1 MHYDF
6 DQIINRRGTGSDKW
20 DHYDE
25 DVLPMWVADMDFVS
39 PQPVVE
45 ALAHRVA
52 HGVFGYPGE
61 NERLTSAIQDWL
73 AVRFNWRVSLESLIL
88 IPGVVKGFNLASHA
102 LRGPNGGG
110 LLVQTPVYY
119 PFLRAPE
126 NAGMQRQEMQLTL
139 CPDGSYEI
147 DFEAFEASITDDTR
161 LFILC
166 NPHNPVGRVFR
177 QGELERMAQVCIR
190 HGVTICSDE
199 IHGDLVYSGQRHIP
213 LASLDPEIAAHT
225 ITLMAP
231 SKTFNLAGLE
241 CSFAVIENPD
251 MRKKFLGAK
260 QGLVGWVN
268 LMGQTAALAAY
279 REGREWLDQLLVYL
293 EANLDYLYDYVNTQ
307 LTGVSM
313 AKPEGTY
320 LAWLDCRKA
329 GIEGNPQAFFL
340 ERAKV
345 ALNDGPKFGQGG
357 EGFVRLNFGCPRS
370 LLTDGLNRMKAAL
383 HSPGPSSSN

>member
-6 DQIINRRGTGSDKW
+6 DQIINRRATGSDKW

-39 PQPVVE
+39 PQPVVD
-45 ALAHRVA
+45 ALAHRVE

-88 IPGVVKGFNLASHA
+88 IPGVVKSFNLASHA
-102 LRGPNGGG
+102 LRGPDGGG
-110 LLVQTPVYY
+110 VLVQTPVYY
-119 PFLRAPE
+119 PFLSAPE

-147 DFEAFEASITDDTR
+147 DFEEFEASITDETR

-177 QGELERMAQVCIR
+177 QEELERMAQICIR

-199 IHGDLVYSGQRHIP
+199 IHGDLVFSGQRHIP
-213 LASLDPEIAAHT
+213 VASLDPEIAAHT

-251 MRKKFLGAK
+251 LREKFVGAK

-279 REGREWLDQLLVYL
+279 REGQEWLDQLLVYL
-293 EANLDYLYDYVNTQ
+293 EANRDYLYDYVNTQ
-307 LTGVSM
+307 LPGVSM

-370 LLTDGLNRMKAAL
+370 LLTDGLDRMKAAL